1 MPADTSTRCRLV
13 GQRLHDARLAHGVSL
28 QAMAETL
35 GRGMRDV
42 ERWETGRT
50 LVSMATLLEWA
61 HALDCDLVLQPRGHQ
76 QPGSPPTSVPVDI
89 RLTRAFAAADTRT
102 RSAVELLLGMDR
114 PVPAEVSLMLRPGRR
129 ATGMREVQL
138 MLTPEQRQTLLRSDM
153 PFTGNKLL
161 LALKLTGATITQLA
175 HAAALR
181 YSRVANLV
189 GGRVKHVPFGCA
201 EALATCMGCAA
212 TDLFPSSML
221 EGSSPET
228 AACVTH
234 AADPAALSA

>member
-1 MPADTSTRCRLV
+1 
-13 GQRLHDARLAHGVSL
+13 
-28 QAMAETL
+28 MAETL
-35 GRGMRDV
+35 GRGLRDV
-42 ERWETGRT
+42 ERWETGQT
-50 LVSMATLLEWA
+50 LISTATLLEWA
-61 HALDCDLVLQPRGHQ
+61 HALDCDLVLQPRGQQ
-76 QPGSPPTSVPVDI
+76 QPQSPPATGSADL
-89 RLTRAFAAADTRT
+89 RLARAFAAADTRT
-102 RSAVELLLGMDR
+102 RSAVELLLGLDR
-114 PVPAEVSLMLRPGRR
+114 PMPTEVSLTLRQGRR

-138 MLTPEQRQTLLRSDM
+138 RLTPEQRQALLRSDM

-189 GGRVKHVPFGCA
+189 GGRIKHVPFGCA

-212 TDLFPSSML
+212 TDLFPPSML